1 MKTRSWKRLLKRYYD
16 EYKAI
21 TWSVRIKLAKGDA
34 WAADRLRESAVEL
47 YGDLP
52 FETEV
57 EERGRIIF
65 RPVYNS
71 PNGLHFLNQRLDFSR
86 DVKHPIASMIRKS
99 IFAMDKIKHA
109 VCNTSLRWLITHDD
123 DDTLPEK
130 DYVNRFITENKFQTT
145 DAASVY
151 LTRTVDSVD
160 IILCIDLLDVHDG
173 CGIIASAD
181 NLFACVPVVI
191 PPASRDKPLDFVN
204 MFYYTIHEH
213 FVGPITNV
221 QRRLLLETNLPD
233 RKEINRKI
241 NVLDENQL

>member
-1 MKTRSWKRLLKRYYD
+1 MKTRSWKRLLKRYHD

-21 TWSVRIKLAKGDA
+21 TWPVRVKLSRDG
-34 WAADRLRESAVEL
+34 WASDRLTESALAL

-57 EERGRIIF
+57 AERGRIIF
-65 RPVYNS
+65 RPVYSRRND
-71 PNGLHFLNQRLDFSR
+71 LHFLNQRLDFSR
-86 DVKHPIASMIRKS
+86 DVKHPIVNMIRKS
-99 IFAMDKIKHA
+99 IFAMDKIKYA

-151 LTRTVDSVD
+151 LTHAVDSVD

-173 CGIIASAD
+173 CEIITSAD
-181 NLFACVPVVI
+181 NLFVCVPVVI

-204 MFYYTIHEH
+204 MFYYTIHEN
-213 FVGPITNV
+213 FVSAITNV
-221 QRRLLLETNLPD
+221 ERRLLLETNLPD
-233 RKEINRKI
+233 RKEINQKI
-241 NVLDENQL
+241 KVLDEREL

>member
-1 MKTRSWKRLLKRYYD
+1 MKNRSWKRLLRHYRT

-21 TWSVRIKLAKGDA
+21 TLPARIKLSRDG
-34 WAADRLRESAVEL
+34 WAVDHLTEFAVAL

-57 EERGRIIF
+57 EERGRVIF
-65 RPVYNS
+65 RPVYS
-71 PNGLHFLNQRLDFSR
+71 RHDGLHFIHQRLDFSR
-86 DVKHPIASMIRKS
+86 DVKHPIANMIRKS
-99 IFAMDKIKHA
+99 VLAMDKIKHD

-130 DYVNRFITENKFQTT
+130 DYVNRFITENKFETT
-145 DAASVY
+145 CVDSVY
-151 LTRTVDSVD
+151 LTHKVDSTD
-160 IILCIDLLDVHDG
+160 IILCIDLRDLRGG
-173 CGIIASAD
+173 CEIIAEAD
-181 NLFACVPVVI
+181 GLYACVPVI
-191 PPASRDKPLDFVN
+191 APPGSEDKPLDFVN
-204 MFYYTIHEH
+204 MFYYTIHEN
-213 FVGPITNV
+213 FVSPITNV